1 MDVNTWKV
9 TMGLNDKIMTEFVY
23 LTVCILQ
30 CVSYSKLQGECWHS
44 DRYETKL
51 SVNTWNLLCISY
63 RVNVD
68 TRIDMKPSYVLTLGK
83 TMFVHI
89 LQDEC

>member
-9 TMGLNDKIMTEFVY
+9 TMGLNDKIMTEFLY

-30 CVSYSKLQGECWHS
+30 CVSYSVYL
-44 DRYETKL
+44 T
-51 SVNTWNLLCISY
+51 VSY